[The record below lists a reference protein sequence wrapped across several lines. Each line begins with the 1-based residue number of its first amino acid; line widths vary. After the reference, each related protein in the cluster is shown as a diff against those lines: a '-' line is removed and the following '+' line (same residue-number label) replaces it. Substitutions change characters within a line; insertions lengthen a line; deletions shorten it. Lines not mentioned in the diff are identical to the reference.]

1 MNRFLLLL
9 TAVALAILP
18 LSQVAA
24 ADSYP
29 SASVTIIVPFP
40 AGGVADTLPRL
51 VGSELAAMWHQ
62 SVIVQ
67 NKPGAGGN
75 IGMELGTRQPA
86 NGLTLVLA
94 PAGNMT
100 VTPLLYRHLDFDV
113 TKDYTPVTIIA
124 NSPNV
129 LVINPSVP
137 ANNFKELVAY
147 AKQNPGKLNFASPGA
162 GSGAHLAGEL
172 LNAEAGLEVTHIPYN
187 GISPALTDLIGG
199 RVQIMFAGISTV
211 LAEIK
216 AGRLKA
222 IAIAGPSRSALLPEV
237 PTVAESGLA
246 GFDVTSWYGIV
257 VRAGTPSEI
266 VEKLQRDIALA
277 LKNPAVAGKITALG
291 LEPVGN
297 TPQQFAAMIK
307 TETAKWSAIVDKAHI
322 QPLD

>member
-1 MNRFLLLL
+1 MNRFVSLLALFAL
-9 TAVALAILP
+9 VTAPVSL
-18 LSQVAA
+18 VAA
-24 ADSYP
+24 EDGYP
-29 SASVTIIVPFP
+29 LGPVTIIVPFP
-40 AGGVADTLPRL
+40 AGGVADAIPRI
-51 VGSELAAMWHQ
+51 VGAQLSEMWHQ

-67 NKPGAGGN
+67 NRPGAGGN
-75 IGMELGTRQPA
+75 IGMDLGTRQPA

-100 VTPLLYRHLDFDV
+100 VSPFLYRHLNFDV
-113 TKDYTPVTIIA
+113 NKDYTPVTVIA

-137 ANNFKELVAY
+137 VSNFKELIAY

-172 LNAEAGLEVTHIPYN
+172 LNADAGISVTHIPYN
-187 GISPALTDLIGG
+187 GIAPAVNDLIGG
-199 RVQIMFAGISTV
+199 RVQMMFAGISSV

-222 IAIAGPSRSALLPEV
+222 IAIAGPSRSAQLPDV
-237 PTVAESGLA
+237 PTVAESGLP

-257 VRAGTPSEI
+257 VRTGTPPEI
-266 VEKLQRDIALA
+266 VDKVQRDIALA
-277 LKNPAVAGKITALG
+277 LKNPGVASKLTALG
-291 LEPVGN
+291 LEPVAN
-297 TPQQFAAMIK
+297 TPQQFAAMVK
-307 TETAKWSAIVDKAHI
+307 TETAKWGAIVDKAHI

>member
-1 MNRFLLLL
+1 MNRFVSLLGL
-9 TAVALAILP
+9 VALAVLP
-18 LSQVAA
+18 LSQVTA

-29 SASVTIIVPFP
+29 SAPVTIIVPFP
-40 AGGVADTLPRL
+40 AGGVADALPRI
-51 VGSELAAMWHQ
+51 VGARLSEMWHQ

-67 NKPGAGGN
+67 NRPGAGGN
-75 IGMELGTRQPA
+75 IGMELGTQQPA

-100 VTPLLYRHLDFDV
+100 VSPLLYRHLDFDV
-113 TKDYTPVTIIA
+113 SKDYIPVTVIA

-137 ANNFKELVAY
+137 VNNFKELIAY

-172 LNAEAGLEVTHIPYN
+172 LNVEAGIEVTHIPYN
-187 GISPALTDLIGG
+187 GIAPAVNDLIGG
-199 RVQIMFAGISTV
+199 RVQMMFAGISSV

-222 IAIAGPSRSALLPEV
+222 IAIAGPTRSAQLPDV
-237 PTVAESGLA
+237 PTVAESGLP

-257 VRAGTPSEI
+257 VRAGTAPEI
-266 VEKLQRDIALA
+266 VDKLQRDIALA
-277 LKNPAVAGKITALG
+277 LKDSAVAGKLSALG

-297 TPQQFAAMIK
+297 TPQQFQAMVK
-307 TETAKWSAIVDKAHI
+307 SETAKWSAIVDKAHI
-322 QPLD
+322 LPLD

>member
-1 MNRFLLLL
+1 MNRFVSLLGL
-9 TAVALAILP
+9 VALAVLP
-18 LSQVAA
+18 LSQVTA

-29 SASVTIIVPFP
+29 SAPVTIIVPFP
-40 AGGVADTLPRL
+40 AGGVADALPRI
-51 VGSELAAMWHQ
+51 VGARLSEMWHQ

-67 NKPGAGGN
+67 NRPGAGGN
-75 IGMELGTRQPA
+75 IGMELGTQQPA

-100 VTPLLYRHLDFDV
+100 VSPLLYRHLDFDV
-113 TKDYTPVTIIA
+113 SKDYIPVTVIA

-137 ANNFKELVAY
+137 VNNFKELIAY

-172 LNAEAGLEVTHIPYN
+172 LNVEVTHIPYN
-187 GISPALTDLIGG
+187 GIAPAVNDLIGG
-199 RVQIMFAGISTV
+199 RVQMMFAGISSV

-222 IAIAGPSRSALLPEV
+222 IAIAGPTRSAQLPDV
-237 PTVAESGLA
+237 PTVAESGLP

-257 VRAGTPSEI
+257 VRAGTAPEI
-266 VEKLQRDIALA
+266 VDKLQRDIALA
-277 LKNPAVAGKITALG
+277 LKDSAVAGKLSALG

-297 TPQQFAAMIK
+297 TPQQFQAMVK
-307 TETAKWSAIVDKAHI
+307 SETAKWSAIVDKAHI
-322 QPLD
+322 LPLD

>member
-1 MNRFLLLL
+1 
-9 TAVALAILP
+9 
-18 LSQVAA
+18 
-24 ADSYP
+24 
-29 SASVTIIVPFP
+29 
-40 AGGVADTLPRL
+40 
-51 VGSELAAMWHQ
+51 MWHQ

-67 NKPGAGGN
+67 NRPGAGGN
-75 IGMELGTRQPA
+75 IGMELGTQQPA

-100 VTPLLYRHLDFDV
+100 VSPLLYRHLDFDV
-113 TKDYTPVTIIA
+113 SKDYIPVTVIA

-137 ANNFKELVAY
+137 VNNFKELIAY

-172 LNAEAGLEVTHIPYN
+172 LNVEAGIEVTHIPYN
-187 GISPALTDLIGG
+187 GIAPAVNDLIGG
-199 RVQIMFAGISTV
+199 RVQMMFAGISSV

-222 IAIAGPSRSALLPEV
+222 IAIAGPTRSAQLPDV
-237 PTVAESGLA
+237 PTVAESGLP

-257 VRAGTPSEI
+257 VRAGTAPEI
-266 VEKLQRDIALA
+266 VDKLQRDIALA
-277 LKNPAVAGKITALG
+277 LKDSAVAGKLSALG

-297 TPQQFAAMIK
+297 TPQQFQAMVK
-307 TETAKWSAIVDKAHI
+307 SETAKWSAIVDKAHI
-322 QPLD
+322 LPLD

>member
-1 MNRFLLLL
+1 MNRFFSLLALL
-9 TAVALAILP
+9 ILAALPFAP
-18 LSQVAA
+18 AA
-24 ADSYP
+24 AQDSYP
-29 SASVTIIVPFP
+29 SGPVTIIVPFP
-40 AGGVADTLPRL
+40 AGGVADVLPRI
-51 VGSELAAMWHQ
+51 VGAQLSEMWHQ
-62 SVIVQ
+62 PVIVQ
-67 NKPGAGGN
+67 NHPGAGGN
-75 IGMELGTRQPA
+75 IGMDLGTRQPA

-100 VTPLLYRHLDFDV
+100 VSPLLYRHLNFDV
-113 TKDYTPVTIIA
+113 SKDYIPVTVLA

-137 ANNFKELVAY
+137 ANNLKELIAY

-172 LNAEAGLEVTHIPYN
+172 LNFDAGISVTHIPYN
-187 GISPALTDLIGG
+187 GISPAVNDLIGG

-222 IAIAGPSRSALLPEV
+222 IAIAGPARSAQLPDV
-237 PTVAESGLA
+237 PTVAESGLP

-257 VRAGTPSEI
+257 ARTGTPPEI
-266 VEKLQRDIALA
+266 IDKLQRDIALA
-277 LKNPAVAGKITALG
+277 LKNSAVSNKITALG

-297 TPQQFAAMIK
+297 TPQQFASMVK
-307 TETAKWSAIVDKAHI
+307 TETAKWGAIVDRAHI